1 MRFLITALR
10 STFYS
15 LFLLF
20 ILVISLFIFLVTTTP
35 GLYVTAKLATIFLP
49 GQLHFERLQG
59 RLIDQLSFKHLR
71 YQHQQ
76 FAVELSNFQLKW
88 QVSALFHHQI
98 TIEHLN
104 ADSLTV
110 DLSPQKAGA
119 EKTNA
124 QLPQLPF
131 VLSIKDASIKQTKI
145 TQAGML
151 HQIDAINL
159 QARLTSKQWKLKKLA
174 MNLNQIAIIAE
185 AKLQPQLPFTASAA
199 LRFKSAN
206 KIFPLEGK
214 LDLGGDFFLYHWHGE
229 FTNPAPLT
237 LNGTLRNG
245 YEIHSTAQWQAILW
259 PLYKAY
265 NLESSKGEIHVDGSP
280 EDLTLRLKSTL
291 NSPLA
296 AEWEV
301 NSKITPHSI
310 NAVSTVKSAQGRIDF
325 NCVYNALNSPQI
337 QGQMTAQSFDAEIN
351 PLSSLR
357 QLKLSTAFA
366 GDSLGNLSLKSNLT
380 ARYRDNLLKAVLD
393 YQNQQLKGK
402 IILGANQLRLSG
414 KAPYQL
420 QATASF
426 PQLQLLHPDL
436 AGLKTSITAKAS
448 LSSATKGEALI
459 RVRPGSY
466 QLPDDS
472 LLSSLPF
479 TGGEFRVALNPQHL
493 LINGKLTIDPHKQL
507 VLNLKLPQFQ
517 LQKGLANGQS
527 LRGSLRLDV
536 NSLAFL
542 SNLNKEISKAEGQL
556 HAILNA
562 KGTITKPIIDGLI
575 QLEKASF
582 SLPKQGLVLNPVQIK
597 VQSQAQHWETQGSV
611 VSNGRPLTLKGN
623 GVFSPAIRGTITLM
637 GDSVPLINTPEYQIH
652 VSPNLNFEFTPTSL
666 AMKGTLL
673 IPHAEIKPQSFSN
686 SVSLTGDAVFA
697 GKEQPP
703 PNPLHLDTDV
713 RVEMGNDVAITV
725 QGLRGFLTG
734 AIRLRQL
741 PQGPLTASGELN
753 IRDGQYKAYGQDLT
767 IKQGQLLFTGGLI
780 DNPGIHVR
788 AVRQFTNANSAFAG
802 SNELL
807 DFNAT
812 NLKTVD
818 FGSKT
823 TVGIEVTG
831 RLNAPKVALFSNPP
845 TLQQADILSLL
856 ILGKPIDR
864 ANKSGGQLLL
874 AAISSMNLDSGTGGL
889 QMIDQVKQ
897 TLGLD
902 FNYET
907 NSKYNYN
914 TKQTIEKK
922 SVIVGKSLS
931 KRLYLSYNFGLAQSD
946 SNVLT
951 LTYLLNKFFS
961 IQVNASLTA
970 SGIDILYTRRKE

>member
-1 MRFLITALR
+1 M
-10 STFYS
+10 
-15 LFLLF
+15 
-20 ILVISLFIFLVTTTP
+20 
-35 GLYVTAKLATIFLP
+35 
-49 GQLHFERLQG
+49 
-59 RLIDQLSFKHLR
+59 
-71 YQHQQ
+71 
-76 FAVELSNFQLKW
+76 
-88 QVSALFHHQI
+88 
-98 TIEHLN
+98 
-104 ADSLTV
+104 
-110 DLSPQKAGA
+110 
-119 EKTNA
+119 
-124 QLPQLPF
+124 
-131 VLSIKDASIKQTKI
+131 
-145 TQAGML
+145 
-151 HQIDAINL
+151 
-159 QARLTSKQWKLKKLA
+159 
-174 MNLNQIAIIAE
+174 
-185 AKLQPQLPFTASAA
+185 
-199 LRFKSAN
+199 
-206 KIFPLEGK
+206 
-214 LDLGGDFFLYHWHGE
+214 
-229 FTNPAPLT
+229 
-237 LNGTLRNG
+237 
-245 YEIHSTAQWQAILW
+245 
-259 PLYKAY
+259 
-265 NLESSKGEIHVDGSP
+265 
-280 EDLTLRLKSTL
+280 
-291 NSPLA
+291 
-296 AEWEV
+296 
-301 NSKITPHSI
+301 
-310 NAVSTVKSAQGRIDF
+310 
-325 NCVYNALNSPQI
+325 
-337 QGQMTAQSFDAEIN
+337 
-351 PLSSLR
+351 
-357 QLKLSTAFA
+357 
-366 GDSLGNLSLKSNLT
+366 
-380 ARYRDNLLKAVLD
+380 
-393 YQNQQLKGK
+393 
-402 IILGANQLRLSG
+402 
-414 KAPYQL
+414 
-420 QATASF
+420 
-426 PQLQLLHPDL
+426 
-436 AGLKTSITAKAS
+436 
-448 LSSATKGEALI
+448 
-459 RVRPGSY
+459 
-466 QLPDDS
+466 
-472 LLSSLPF
+472 LSSLPF
-479 TGGEFRVALNPQHL
+479 TGGEFRVGLNPQHL

-507 VLNLKLPQFQ
+507 VLNLELPQFQ
-517 LQKGLANGQS
+517 LQKGLANDQS

-562 KGTITKPIIDGLI
+562 KGTIAKPIIDGLI
-575 QLEKASF
+575 QLENASF
-582 SLPKQGLVLNPVQIK
+582 SLPKQGLLLNPVQIK
-597 VQSQAQHWETQGSV
+597 VQSQSQHWETQGSV

-623 GVFSPAIRGTITLM
+623 GVFSPAVRGTITLR
-637 GDSVPLINTPEYQIH
+637 GDSFPLINTPEYQIN

-673 IPHAEIKPQSFSN
+673 IPHAQIKPQSFSN

-697 GKEQPP
+697 GQEQPP
-703 PNPLHLDTDV
+703 LNPLHLDTDV
-713 RVEMGNDVAITV
+713 RVEMGNDVAIGV

-812 NLKTVD
+812 NVKTVD

-831 RLNAPKVALFSNPP
+831 RLNEPKVALFSNPP